1 MSGITSSGFGK
12 TGNRSP
18 QRAYFGGTLKLGITD
33 KRPVSGEVPM
43 ERRNSPLGQVNEAGG
58 CRFRFLYHTCAI
70 HYHQAPLL
78 ISTGEGI
85 KFVKHLSNILI
96 RILFLVQLMYNLV
109 SFVTRGSVRRK
120 VIKGLLRPT
129 TTTELA
135 KMIGVDRAAVSRT
148 IHAMEKV
155 GLVECLTPDENRD
168 RYYRI
173 SDTGKKVLAIIE
185 GKGD

>member
-1 MSGITSSGFGK
+1 MSLFAELHPLFPKMQGIGARIGLILEVLSNSPIGVW
-12 TGNRSP
+12 RSP
-18 QRAYFGGTLKLGITD
+18 SGATNIHVGT
-33 KRPVSGEVPM
+33 SE
-43 ERRNSPLGQVNEAGG
+43 NAGG
-58 CRFRFLYHTCAI
+58 CPFRFLYHTYAI

-78 ISTGEGI
+78 ISTGGGI

-120 VIKGLLRPT
+120 VIKGLLRPA

-135 KMIGVDRAAVSRT
+135 KIIDVDRAAVSRT

-155 GLVECLTPDENRD
+155 GLVECLTPTENRD
-168 RYYRI
+168 RYYRT
-173 SDTGKKVLAIIE
+173 SETGKKVLAIID
-185 GKGD
+185 GKGE